1 MWLPPGSPP
10 HAVPDYR
17 LRRPDRRCPR
27 AIGSRARHM
36 PCRAMCMLLGPSM
49 RWLSR
54 CHQASHKHRLGV
66 PTHPAPTL
74 YACNGRL
81 PRDWSYSIAFIVGC
95 LALCYFRI
103 RLPRKSKCRSFTRSG
118 VHRPKATPAT
128 VVAPVA
134 LPMPTASPRSPRPP
148 RSPAPLARPLRNGSS
163 SPHFS
168 PDARWAPSTDDVDL
182 GTKLRTVRYTT
193 TRYKN

>member
-103 RLPRKSKCRSFTRSG
+103 RLQRKSKCRSFTRSG
-118 VHRPKATPAT
+118 VHRPKPTPAT

-148 RSPAPLARPLRNGSS
+148 RSPARCATAPAPHIFRQTHGGPPPLMTLTSVQNYAQ
-163 SPHFS
+163 
-168 PDARWAPSTDDVDL
+168 
-182 GTKLRTVRYTT
+182 
-193 TRYKN
+193 